1 MNTKLFK
8 VSLSCL
14 ITFEKV
20 YCIETRKE
28 KKIVKAHESIVDSS
42 DELDKTKFV
51 IFFYFFFVFLLV
63 ECKKLDGG
71 EKEKWWTASPT

>member
-20 YCIETRKE
+20 YCIETRKNNFF
-28 KKIVKAHESIVDSS
+28 VKAHESIVDSS
-42 DELDKTKFV
+42 DDLDKTKFV
-51 IFFYFFFVFLLV
+51 IFFYFFLCFSW
-63 ECKKLDGG
+63 CKKLDGRKG
-71 EKEKWWTASPT
+71 KVVDGLADLV